1 MFSYFNTAHKCGGQM
16 DRNATLSTMFA
27 TVITSKII
35 KNDIIQ
41 SVQHQPHLLNN
52 SALSWFTSS

>member
-27 TVITSKII
+27 TAITSII
-35 KNDIIQ
+35 INNDIIQ

-52 SALSWFTSS
+52 SALS